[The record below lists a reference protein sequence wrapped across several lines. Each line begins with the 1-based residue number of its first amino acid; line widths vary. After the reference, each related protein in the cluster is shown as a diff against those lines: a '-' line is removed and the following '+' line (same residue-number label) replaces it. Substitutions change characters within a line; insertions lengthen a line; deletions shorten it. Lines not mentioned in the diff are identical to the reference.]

1 MGRVA
6 AVIYD
11 HDGTLVDSLAVV
23 VEATNT
29 TLRERGFS
37 ERPALEII
45 KGMAY
50 PTIPRMGLHSQV
62 TDPEALAELARE
74 FYVVMHRLP
83 HLVRAYD
90 GVPDVITQ
98 IAALGMPQGM
108 VSNNS
113 GTFIRAAMAHLGL
126 ASSFTAMLGED
137 DCPAPKP
144 DHRGALLAA
153 ARCGVAPETC
163 LFIGDSP
170 ADRDAAHGAGMCA
183 VGVTWGIHDAAEMSA
198 MGFDVLIDHPKD
210 LLRLI
215 KARD

>member
-1 MGRVA
+1 MGRIA

-29 TLRERGFS
+29 ALRARNLS
-37 ERPALEII
+37 ACPAAEII
-45 KGMAY
+45 KGMAH

-62 TDPEALAELARE
+62 TDPQVLAQLAQE

-90 GVPDVITQ
+90 GVPQVIAQ
-98 IAALGMPQGM
+98 IAARGVPQGM

-113 GTFIRAAMAHLGL
+113 GAFIRAAMQHLGL
-126 ASSFTAMLGED
+126 ASAFTAMLGED

-153 ARCGVAPETC
+153 AQCGVAPEAC

-170 ADRDAAHGAGMCA
+170 ADCAAAHGAGMRA
-183 VGVTWGIHDAAEMSA
+183 VGVTWGIHSAQEMA
-198 MGFDVLIDHPKD
+198 GMGFDVLIDHPRD
-210 LLRLI
+210 VLLLL
-215 KARD
+215 

>member
-23 VEATNT
+23 VEATNA
-29 TLRERGFS
+29 TLRERGFG
-37 ERPALEII
+37 ERPAAEII

-62 TDPEALAELARE
+62 TDPEVLAELANE

-90 GVPDVITQ
+90 GVPEL
-98 IAALGMPQGM
+98 IAEVAARGLPQGM

-113 GTFIRAAMAHLGL
+113 GTFIRAAMGHLGL

-144 DHRGALLAA
+144 DHRGALVAA
-153 ARCGVAPETC
+153 ARCGVAPESC

-183 VGVTWGIHDAAEMSA
+183 VGVTWGIHDAAEMAA
-198 MGFDVLIDHPKD
+198 MGFDVLIDHPRD

-215 KARD
+215 GS

>member
-29 TLRERGFS
+29 ALRDRGFG
-37 ERPALEII
+37 ERPAAEII

-50 PTIPRMGLHSQV
+50 PTIPRMGLHAQV
-62 TDPEALAELARE
+62 TDPAVLAQLAHE

-90 GVPDVITQ
+90 GVPEV
-98 IAALGMPQGM
+98 IAAIAARGVPQGM

-113 GTFIRAAMAHLGL
+113 GAFIRLAMGHLGL
-126 ASSFTAMLGED
+126 ADSFTAMLGED

-153 ARCGVAPETC
+153 ARCGVAPEAC

-170 ADRDAAHGAGMCA
+170 ADCDAAHGAGMRA
-183 VGVTWGIHDAAEMSA
+183 VGVTWGIHDAAEMSG
-198 MGFDVLIDHPKD
+198 MGFDVLIDHPRE
-210 LLRLI
+210 LLRLL
-215 KARD
+215 

>member
-1 MGRVA
+1 MGRIA

-23 VEATNT
+23 VAATNT
-29 TLRERGFS
+29 ALRDRGLP
-37 ERPALEII
+37 ECPANDII

-50 PTIPRMGLHSQV
+50 PTIPRMGLHSQLTEPTV
-62 TDPEALAELARE
+62 LAQLASE
-74 FYVVMHRLP
+74 FYVAMQRLP

-90 GVPDVITQ
+90 GVPEL
-98 IAALGMPQGM
+98 IAEIASRRLPQGM

-113 GTFIRAAMAHLGL
+113 GAFIRAAMHHLGL
-126 ASSFTAMLGED
+126 ATSFTALLGEE

-153 ARCGVAPETC
+153 VQCGVAPEAC

-170 ADRDAAHGAGMCA
+170 ADCDAAHGAGMRA
-183 VGVTWGIHDAAEMSA
+183 VGVTWGIHDATEMSA
-198 MGFDVLIDHPKD
+198 MGFDVLVDHPREI
-210 LLRLI
+210 LRLL
-215 KARD
+215 